1 MKKLVSLALSAVMA
15 CGVTAALAGCDGDS
29 NAGAKVEDYEFKP
42 VAANELKVGLI
53 CLHDD
58 SSTYD
63 KNFIDAMTAA
73 CDAKGVELV
82 KQLNKAED
90 STCFDAAEDLVSQGC
105 RVIFADSFGHE
116 SYMMQAAA
124 KYPSVQFCHA
134 TGTKALTHNLGN
146 YHNAFASIYEGRY
159 LAGVAAGMKLNTL
172 ATKKDD
178 AGKDYYQIGYVGAY
192 PYAEVI
198 SGFTSFYLGVKSVA
212 KAEVKMDVTYT
223 YSWYSPTDEQTGAEF
238 LIDKGAQLIS
248 QHADS
253 MGAPNACEAKN
264 IPNVTYNVSTKAECP
279 KTYIAG
285 SRINW
290 EPYFEYMIDCV
301 INGDKIDSDWC
312 GNLATGSV
320 EVLEFGS
327 AVADGTK
334 EAVAA
339 AKALLEAKALKVFDT
354 SKFTVDKGQK
364 LTSYKADVKD
374 YGDYVGETEVVFD
387 GVFNESSFR
396 SAPYF
401 NLIIDGITEWNKKAN

>member
-1 MKKLVSLALSAVMA
+1 M
-15 CGVTAALAGCDGDS
+15 
-29 NAGAKVEDYEFKP
+29 
-42 VAANELKVGLI
+42 KVGLI

-73 CDAKGVELV
+73 CKEKKVELV
-82 KQLNKAED
+82 KSLNKAED
-90 STCFDAAEDLVSQGC
+90 SSCFDAAEDLVSQGC
-105 RVIFADSFGHE
+105 KVIFADSFGHE

-124 KYPSVQFCHA
+124 KYPNVQFCHS
-134 TGTKALTHNLGN
+134 TGTLAHTEKLAN

-172 ATKKDD
+172 ETKKDA
-178 AGKDYYQIGYVGAY
+178 AGKAYYQIGYVGAY

-212 KAEVKMDVTYT
+212 KADVKMDVTYT
-223 YSWYSPTDEQTGAEF
+223 YSWYSPTDEQAGAQF
-238 LIDKGAQLIS
+238 LIGKGAQLIS

-253 MGAPNACEAKN
+253 MGAPNECEAKN
-264 IPNVTYNVSTKAECP
+264 VPNVTYNVSTKGECP

-312 GNLATGSV
+312 GNITTGSV

-327 AVADGTK
+327 AIAEGTQA
-334 EAVAA
+334 AVE
-339 AKALLEAKALKVFDT
+339 EAKAKLEAGTVKVFDT
-354 SKFTVDKGQK
+354 ANFTVGGKK
-364 LTSYKADVKD
+364 LETYKADVKD
-374 YGDYVGETEVVFD
+374 YGDFAGETEVVLD
-387 GVFNESSFR
+387 GVFNESLFR

>member
-29 NAGAKVEDYEFKP
+29 NTGAKVEDFEFKP
-42 VAANELKVGLI
+42 VAASELKVGLI

-63 KNFIDAMTAA
+63 KNFIDAMTTA
-73 CDAKGVELV
+73 CKEKKVELV
-82 KQLNKAED
+82 KSLNKAED
-90 STCFDAAEDLVSQGC
+90 SSCFDAAEDLVSQGC
-105 RVIFADSFGHE
+105 KVIFADSFGHE

-172 ATKKDD
+172 ETKKDA
-178 AGKDYYQIGYVGAY
+178 AGKAYYQIGYVGAY

-212 KAEVKMDVTYT
+212 KADVKMDVTYT
-223 YSWYSPTDEQTGAEF
+223 YSWYSPTDEQAGAQF
-238 LIDKGAQLIS
+238 LIGKGAQLIS

-253 MGAPNACEAKN
+253 MGAPNECEAKN
-264 IPNVTYNVSTKAECP
+264 VPNVTYNVSTKGECP

-312 GNLATGSV
+312 GNITTGSV

-327 AVADGTK
+327 AIAEGTQA
-334 EAVAA
+334 AVE
-339 AKALLEAKALKVFDT
+339 EAKAKLEAGTVKVFDT
-354 SKFTVDKGQK
+354 ANFTVGGKK
-364 LTSYKADVKD
+364 LETYKADVKD
-374 YGDYVGETEVVFD
+374 YGDFAGETEVVLD
-387 GVFNESSFR
+387 GVFNESLFR